1 MWFPKH
7 EDEAFSLLSDLVG
20 SGSNRIMTS
29 VNLEQEYG
37 TLGGRTLTRKKAIE
51 CILVEYNND
60 MLLKS
65 SSGCANL
72 LIFNSIAN
80 EKHHIQDLD
89 NEDKVHVC
97 CKIHCYRFQG
107 N

>member
-1 MWFPKH
+1 MWFPKY
-7 EDEAFSLLSDLVG
+7 EDEVFSLLSDLVG
-20 SGSNRIMTS
+20 SDSNRILTS

-37 TLGGRTLTRKKAIE
+37 TLGWRTLTRKKVVK

-60 MLLKS
+60 MMLKS

-80 EKHHIQDLD
+80 EKRHVQDLD
-89 NEDKVHVC
+89 NEYKVHVC
-97 CKIHCYRFQG
+97 C
-107 N
+107 